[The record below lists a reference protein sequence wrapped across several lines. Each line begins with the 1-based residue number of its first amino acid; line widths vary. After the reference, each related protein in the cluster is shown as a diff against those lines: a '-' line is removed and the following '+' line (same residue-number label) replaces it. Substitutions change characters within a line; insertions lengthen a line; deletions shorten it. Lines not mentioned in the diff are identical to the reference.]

1 MKAFRYNLE
10 KVLDLRNYYEEEA
23 KIELGRAIGVLSE
36 LESRLFA
43 VGQELV
49 RAAEAQFN
57 PENGLT
63 ETQQYMLYLM
73 RLEYTKE
80 QLLKEIALAE
90 LKVEE
95 ARKTF
100 LEASRERKVL
110 EKHKEKQKEEHKKK
124 ELAGQTKELDDIS
137 SAIFARQSG

>member
-10 KVLDLRNYYEEEA
+10 KVLDLRKYSEDEA

-36 LESRLFA
+36 LEFRLFA
-43 VGQELV
+43 LGQELV
-49 RAAEAQFN
+49 RAAAAQFT
-57 PENGLT
+57 PENGAI
-63 ETQQYMLYLM
+63 EMQQYMFYLM

-80 QLLKEIALAE
+80 QLLKEIAMAE

-95 ARKTF
+95 AREAF

-110 EKHKEKQKEEHKKK
+110 DKHREKKQEEHRKK
-124 ELAGQTKELDDIS
+124 ELTEQTKALDDVS